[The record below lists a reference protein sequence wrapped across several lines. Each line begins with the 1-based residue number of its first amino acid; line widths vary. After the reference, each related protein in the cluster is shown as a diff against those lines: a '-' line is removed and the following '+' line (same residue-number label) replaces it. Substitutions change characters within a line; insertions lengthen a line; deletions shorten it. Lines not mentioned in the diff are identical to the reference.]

1 MIQQILAGAIS
12 TAAINRPGG
21 GSPQYRS
28 PISITSPSPM
38 PVTHPAKPRRAIP
51 LKRRFTSISAMSNP

>member
-12 TAAINRPGG
+12 TATINRPGG

-28 PISITSPSPM
+28 PISMTSPF
-38 PVTHPAKPRRAIP
+38 PVPALHPAKPRRAIP
-51 LKRRFTSISAMSNP
+51 LKRRFTSITALSNP